1 MRIFVLSQNYR
12 LDRQKIIPLN
22 KPLNIIYM
30 YRYLVTKTRIE
41 KQSDIDE
48 KFGLYIGNA
57 FVKAMEECFYR
68 NPIHEEED
76 LHFGAPMDNVMAM
89 NQLLA
94 VIYDTYFYASSE
106 LPKSALSTFFKREE
120 KQTRYPL
127 NDVREDT
134 YEGQPCTRYRNMDT
148 EYVQAII
155 WGAYYYASIRAELTE
170 EDVPIRDFLYQYLL
184 EESCLTEEAFQEH
197 HVLMQ
202 FYKRHFPKTMHD
214 VIVEYDK
221 TQAKR
226 AEHPKHDLEY
236 YMNHPVYGLG
246 YEHIISYMSYLSMKE
261 NVIYT
266 DDDYL
271 KVFEETE
278 EHVNQVL
285 NAKRPELEIPRAHAT
300 IRQKHAV
307 TTVQKGNTTTVSNYG
322 SYCIG
327 CYIEMLFMVALYE
340 QMPERPEKVMKALTE
355 MRTFLEDFNDKYFYY
370 KGDNMWSLIAERIPA
385 RSGMERIEDVM
396 HENEKL
402 RQQLEEFQSGK
413 CSSEWCNIV
422 ERTVAH
428 FDEVMTPAG
437 FYDLPIIKGMTRF
450 SQCEL
455 ILKLFLSPMPMK
467 VALLKEIGFI
477 DAILHNHNYRTQTE
491 RRNLI
496 ERALTIKSGNRDLQG
511 NINMLKPATNEDG
524 TKYTVL
530 SNLDDAKTFIVA
542 LKSRRD

>member
-1 MRIFVLSQNYR
+1 MCFLKITDST
-12 LDRQKIIPLN
+12 DKKIIPLN

-30 YRYLVTKTRIE
+30 YRYLATKTRIE

-57 FVKAMEECFYR
+57 FVKAMEECFYH

-94 VIYDTYFYASSE
+94 VINDTYFYASSE
-106 LPKSALSTFFKREE
+106 LPKSALSSFFKREE

-155 WGAYYYASIRAELTE
+155 WGAYYYASIRAELAE

-226 AEHPKHDLEY
+226 AKHPKHDLDY

-246 YEHIISYMSYLSMKE
+246 YEHVISYMSYLSMRE
-261 NVIYT
+261 SVIYT

-278 EHVNQVL
+278 SYVNQVL
-285 NAKRPELEIPRAHAT
+285 NAKHPELEIPRVHAA
-300 IRQKHAV
+300 IRQKHEV
-307 TTVQKGNTTTVSNYG
+307 TKVQKGDTQTVSNCN
-322 SYCIG
+322 SYSIG
-327 CYIEMLFMVALYE
+327 CYIEMLFMVALSE
-340 QMPERPEKVMKALTE
+340 QMPEKSAKVKKALTE
-355 MRTFLEDFNDKYFYY
+355 MHTFLEDFNDKYFYY
-370 KGDNMWSLIAERIPA
+370 KGDNMWTLIAERIPA
-385 RSGMERIEDVM
+385 RPGLERIEDVM

-402 RQQLEEFQSGK
+402 REQLEVFHSGK
-413 CSSEWCNIV
+413 CSSEWYDIV
-422 ERTVAH
+422 ERTVAP
-428 FDEVMTPAG
+428 FDDVMKPAG
-437 FYDLPIIKGMTRF
+437 FYDLPIIKEMTRF

-455 ILKLFLSPMPMK
+455 VLKLFFSPMPMK

-477 DAILHNHNYRTQTE
+477 DAIRQNPNYRTQSAQ
-491 RRNLI
+491 RNLI
-496 ERALTIKSGNRDLQG
+496 EKALNVKSGNRELQG
-511 NINMLKPATNEDG
+511 NINILQPGSKEDG
-524 TKYTVL
+524 AKYTVL
-530 SNLDDAKTFIVA
+530 SNIEEAKTFIVA